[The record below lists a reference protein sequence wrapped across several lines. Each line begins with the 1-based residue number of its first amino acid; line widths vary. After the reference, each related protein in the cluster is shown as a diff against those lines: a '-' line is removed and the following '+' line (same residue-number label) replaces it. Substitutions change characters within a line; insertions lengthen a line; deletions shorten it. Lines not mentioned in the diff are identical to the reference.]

1 MGSMSRPIG
10 PVSCA
15 VFGFPGSN
23 FKGAIAPALADLVD
37 KGTIRVLDLVFAI
50 KDQEGDVAVVE
61 LQDLDAEQ
69 RAFWAGIT
77 EDPSGLLTEEDV
89 DAIADALEPGD
100 AAAMLIW
107 EDVWAGPF
115 AQAVRDADGELIML
129 ERIPYDLVVAALESA
144 D

>member
-1 MGSMSRPIG
+1 MGSMSRPVG

-37 KGTIRVLDLVFAI
+37 KGIIRVLDLVFAM
-50 KDQEGDVAVVE
+50 KDEQGDVAVVE

-69 RAFWAGIT
+69 RSAWAGIT
-77 EDPSGLLTEEDV
+77 DDPSGLLTEDDV

-115 AQAVRDADGELIML
+115 ASAVRDADGELIML

>member
-77 EDPSGLLTEEDV
+77 DEPSGLLTEEDV
-89 DAIADALEPGD
+89 DAISDALEPGD

-115 AQAVRDADGELIML
+115 AQAVRNADGELIML
-129 ERIPYDLVVAALESA
+129 ERIPYDLVVAALESG

>member
-37 KGTIRVLDLVFAI
+37 KGTIRVLDLVFAM
-50 KDQEGDVAVVE
+50 KDEQGDVAVIE
-61 LQDLDAEQ
+61 LEELDDEQ
-69 RAFWAGIT
+69 KAFWVGIT
-77 EDPSGLLTEEDV
+77 DDPSGLLTEEDV

-115 AQAVRDADGELIML
+115 AKAVRDADGELIML

>member
-1 MGSMSRPIG
+1 M
-10 PVSCA
+10 
-15 VFGFPGSN
+15 
-23 FKGAIAPALADLVD
+23 
-37 KGTIRVLDLVFAI
+37 
-50 KDQEGDVAVVE
+50 
-61 LQDLDAEQ
+61 
-69 RAFWAGIT
+69 
-77 EDPSGLLTEEDV
+77 LTEEDV

-115 AQAVRDADGELIML
+115 AQAVRDADGELIMY

>member
-1 MGSMSRPIG
+1 MGSISRPVG

-23 FKGAIAPALADLVD
+23 FKGEIAPALADLVD
-37 KGTIRVLDLVFAI
+37 KGTIRVLDLVFAM
-50 KDQEGDVAVVE
+50 KAENGDVAVLE
-61 LQDLDAEQ
+61 LEELDDEQ
-69 RAFWAGIT
+69 RAPWAGIAD
-77 EDPSGLLTEEDV
+77 EPSGLLTEEDV

-115 AQAVRDADGELIML
+115 AQAVRNADGELIML
-129 ERIPYDLVVAALESA
+129 ERIPYDVVVAALESA

>member
-37 KGTIRVLDLVFAI
+37 KGTIRVLDLVFAM
-50 KDQEGDVAVVE
+50 KDEQGDVAVVE

-69 RAFWAGIT
+69 KAFWAGIT
-77 EDPSGLLTEEDV
+77 DDPSGLLTEEDV

-115 AQAVRDADGELIML
+115 AKAVRDADGELIML

>member
-1 MGSMSRPIG
+1 MGSMSRPVG

-37 KGTIRVLDLVFAI
+37 KGTIRVLDLVFAM
-50 KDQEGDVAVVE
+50 KDEQGDVAVIE
-61 LQDLDAEQ
+61 LEELNDEQ
-69 RAFWAGIT
+69 RSFWAGIT
-77 EDPSGLLTEEDV
+77 DEPSGLLTEEDV
-89 DAIADALEPGD
+89 DAISDALEPGD

-115 AQAVRDADGELIML
+115 AKAVRDADGELIML

>member
-1 MGSMSRPIG
+1 MGTVSKPIG

-23 FKGAIAPALADLVD
+23 FSGEIAPALADLVD
-37 KGTIRVLDLVFAI
+37 KGIIRVLDLVFAM
-50 KDQEGDVAVVE
+50 KDADGDVAVLE
-61 LQDLDAEQ
+61 LNELNDEQ
-69 RAFWAGIT
+69 RAPWAGVT
-77 EDPSGLLTEEDV
+77 DEPSGLLTEDDV

-115 AQAVRDADGELIML
+115 AQAVRNADGELIML
-129 ERIPYDLVVAALESA
+129 ERIPYDLVVEALESA

>member
-23 FKGAIAPALADLVD
+23 SKGAIAPALADLVD
-37 KGTIRVLDLVFAI
+37 KGTIRVLDLVFAM
-50 KDQEGDVAVVE
+50 KDEQGDVAVIE
-61 LQDLDAEQ
+61 LEELDDEQ
-69 RAFWAGIT
+69 KAFWVGIT
-77 EDPSGLLTEEDV
+77 DDPSGLLTEEDV

-115 AQAVRDADGELIML
+115 AKAVRDADGELIML

>member
-37 KGTIRVLDLVFAI
+37 KGTIRVLDLVFAM
-50 KDQEGDVAVVE
+50 KDKEGDVAVVE

-77 EDPSGLLTEEDV
+77 DEPSGLLTEEDV
-89 DAIADALEPGD
+89 DAISDALEPGD

-115 AQAVRDADGELIML
+115 AQAVRNADGELIML
-129 ERIPYDLVVAALESA
+129 ERIPYDLVVAALESG

>member
-50 KDQEGDVAVVE
+50 KDEQGDVAVVE
-61 LQDLDAEQ
+61 LQDLDDEQ
-69 RAFWAGIT
+69 KATWAGLT
-77 EDPSGLLTEEDV
+77 DEPSGLLTEEDV
-89 DAIADALEPGD
+89 DAISDALEPGD

-115 AQAVRDADGELIML
+115 AQAVRNADGELIML
-129 ERIPYDLVVAALESA
+129 ERIPYDLVVAALESG

>member
-37 KGTIRVLDLVFAI
+37 KGTIRVLDLVFAM
-50 KDQEGDVAVVE
+50 KDEQGDVAVVE

-69 RAFWAGIT
+69 KAFWAGIT
-77 EDPSGLLTEEDV
+77 DDPSGLLTEEDV

-115 AQAVRDADGELIML
+115 AKAVRDADGELIML
-129 ERIPYDLVVAALESA
+129 ERIPYDLVVAALESG

>member
-1 MGSMSRPIG
+1 MGSMSRPVG

-50 KDQEGDVAVVE
+50 KDQQGDVAVVE
-61 LQDLDAEQ
+61 LQDLDDEQ
-69 RAFWAGIT
+69 RAHWTGIT
-77 EDPSGLLTEEDV
+77 DDPSGLLTEEDV

>member
-1 MGSMSRPIG
+1 MGSMSRPVG

-50 KDQEGDVAVVE
+50 KDQQGDVAVVE
-61 LQDLDAEQ
+61 LQDLDDEQ
-69 RAFWAGIT
+69 KATWAGLT
-77 EDPSGLLTEEDV
+77 DDPSGLLTEEDV